1 MKLSQNESKFWKTL
15 KWHIEKSGADVVLTR
30 IENSQT
36 PGIPD
41 LLFCDT
47 KRNLHLIELKVTS
60 GWQAKLSP
68 FQISFAV
75 RHRGAKVWTLVQ
87 QNLAADPEIH
97 LYSSDQTLRLVER
110 GMKKT
115 TPYLTFTLP
124 SGIDNFLKAI
134 EGY

>member
-15 KWHIEKSGADVVLTR
+15 KWHIEKSGVDVVLTR

-75 RHRGAKVWTLVQ
+75 RHQNANVWTLIYRSHPENPQ
-87 QNLAADPEIH
+87 IYLYKAD
-97 LYSSDQTLRLVER
+97 QVMRLMEK
-110 GMKKT
+110 GMAKV
-115 TPYLTFTLP
+115 TPKIIFTLP
-124 SGIDNFLKAI
+124 SGLDEFLKVL
-134 EGY
+134 EDE